1 MLIDLGAHGPKWTW
15 NNKRVAMANIK
26 KRLDMAMANSEWC
39 KRFPNTQVMHLP
51 YFDSDRRV
59 LLIDLKPKQKFKP
72 RPYRL
77 EAMWTG
83 DNRFVEVVK
92 NSWSPNGLSNA

>member
-39 KRFPNTQVMHLP
+39 KRFPNTQDYLNFLRMEEI
-51 YFDSDRRV
+51 FW
-59 LLIDLKPKQKFKP
+59 KQKS
-72 RPYRL
+72 RVSLRL
-77 EAMWTG
+77 LKLLM
-83 DNRFVEVVK
+83 VENFYV
-92 NSWSPNGLSNA
+92 